1 MYRVEFANHLE
12 VFQQKLELFK
22 ENPAKKDDRMDEYF
36 KFLAHVS
43 GVYKEELSEFL
54 SSEILNLLQQYY
66 SILNPAIRMTLATC
80 LKIMRGK
87 DVVSPSVVLPVLLK
101 LFRCEDKHLRKFLH
115 AIVIGD
121 LKRLNQNHKVQ
132 NINRK
137 L

>member
-1 MYRVEFANHLE
+1 
-12 VFQQKLELFK
+12 
-22 ENPAKKDDRMDEYF
+22 MDEYF

-66 SILNPAIRMTLATC
+66 SILNPVIRMTLATC

-115 AIVIGD
+115 AIIIGD